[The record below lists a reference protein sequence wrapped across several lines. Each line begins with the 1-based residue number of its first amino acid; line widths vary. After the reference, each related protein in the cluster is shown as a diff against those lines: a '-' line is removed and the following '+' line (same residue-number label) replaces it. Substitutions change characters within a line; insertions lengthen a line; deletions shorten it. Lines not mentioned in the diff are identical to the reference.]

1 MKYLSYY
8 IISRKAREAENIRD
22 EGINVFANNVAVA

>member
-8 IISRKAREAENIRD
+8 IISRKAREADYMRD
-22 EGINVFANNVAVA
+22 LDNNNHSVFAQYS